1 MKERWNFLEQGQKVV
16 KWRTRQKI
24 RGKMI
29 GSKPKREIREDVRN
43 VRDHLTK
50 SDQRIQQG
58 QKKM

>member
-1 MKERWNFLEQGQKVV
+1 MV

-58 QKKM
+58 QKKK

>member
-1 MKERWNFLEQGQKVV
+1 MV

-29 GSKPKREIREDVRN
+29 GSKPKREFREDARK

-50 SDQRIQQG
+50 RDQTVQQG